1 MKKRFNLITF
11 FIGIAV
17 GISLWNTVEK
27 EFADMKAS
35 FMEGYKEGMNRAS
48 NKPAHFDSFYLALRP
63 TGDSY
68 MPDSIVNMKTGEWVP
83 TRITETYVRVPKA
96 EGLSMDLLWIFPAS
110 IILIGGFIMIVFN
123 LVKIILAVNK
133 SIIFDWVNVRRLR
146 RIGIGFVIMFV
157 VNIVISLLH
166 NTLALKSLEFE
177 NYDII
182 NSSYDGGILMF
193 GMIAFLVAE
202 IFAVG
207 LRLKEDQDLTI

>member
-1 MKKRFNLITF
+1 MKKRLNLITF

-17 GISLWNTVEK
+17 GISLWNAVEK
-27 EFADMKAS
+27 ELADMKAS

-48 NKPAHFDSFYLALRP
+48 DKPVHFDSFYLALRP

-68 MPDSIVNMKTGEWVP
+68 MPDSIVNKKTGEWVS

-96 EGLSMDLLWIFPAS
+96 EGPGIDLLWIFPSA
-110 IILIGGFIMIVFN
+110 IILIGGSIMIIFN
-123 LVKIILAVNK
+123 FMKIILAVNK
-133 SIIFDWVNVRRLR
+133 SIIFDWINVRRLR
-146 RIGIGFVIMFV
+146 RIGIGFIIIFV
-157 VNIVISLLH
+157 ANTVVSLFH
-166 NTLALKSLEFE
+166 NNLALENIEFE
-177 NYDII
+177 NYNII
-182 NSSYDGGILMF
+182 NSSIDGGILMF